1 MADAGVA
8 ETLLQW
14 IEKVDGGVDSLEVGS
29 SLGLDHQVIVGAVKS
44 LLCLGEVCFSDCNT
58 RRKSVSP
65 FNTHARSHHSC
76 FSNLEFFPYASMN
89 TIWQAHLAMLS

>member
-14 IEKVDGGVDSLEVGS
+14 IEKIDGGVDSLEVGF

-58 RRKSVSP
+58 RRKSVSS
-65 FNTHARSHHSC
+65 FNTRTLTHVS
-76 FSNLEFFPYASMN
+76 SNLLRFSPLCF
-89 TIWQAHLAMLS
+89 H